1 MVKFSAFVLLFI
13 AASAAQAQT
22 ASSTPTGNW
31 PAKPIRV
38 IYPFAAGGVGDN
50 SFRIIA
56 PAIEAKLGQ
65 RFVIEARAGAA
76 GNIAA
81 QEVARAAPDGYTLL
95 MPSTSVLAI
104 NPHLF
109 KNLGFDPLGSFD
121 MISTYSESAPVTFIN
136 ANIQAR
142 TLKEFVAY
150 AKANPGKLN
159 YGSPGVGSPS
169 HLVSELLSQ
178 LASANMTH
186 IAYKGTPPMM
196 QGILA
201 NDVQMISTTLSAAIA
216 HVKTGRLR
224 VLAAGS
230 RERLPDGPDVPTATE
245 SGFPELTASN
255 WWGLVAPKGT
265 PAPIIER
272 LAAETR
278 AALADPATRNR
289 IVEMSMTPLGSTPA
303 QFTSLVKEELVRWKT
318 VVERG
323 GIKGE

>member
-1 MVKFSAFVLLFI
+1 MLKSGVLALLVV
-13 AASAAQAQT
+13 ATSAAQAQT
-22 ASSTPTGNW
+22 ATQTGNW

-56 PAIEAKLGQ
+56 PAMEAKLGQ
-65 RFVIEARAGAA
+65 RFIIEARAGAA

-109 KNLGFDPLGSFD
+109 KTLGFDPLGSFD
-121 MISTYSESAPVTFIN
+121 TISTYSESAPVTFIN

-142 TLKEFVAY
+142 TLKEFIAY
-150 AKANPGKLN
+150 AKSNPGKLN
-159 YGSPGVGSPS
+159 YGSPGIGSPS

-178 LASANMTH
+178 LAGANMTH
-186 IAYKGTPPMM
+186 IAYKGTPPMI
-196 QGILA
+196 QGILS
-201 NDVQMISTTLSAAIA
+201 NDVQLISTTLSAAIA

-230 RERLPDGPDVPTATE
+230 RERLPDGADVPTAAE

-265 PAPIIER
+265 PAPILER
-272 LAAETR
+272 LSSETR
-278 AALADPATRNR
+278 AALADPTSRNR

-303 QFTSLVKEELVRWKT
+303 QFASLVKEELVRWKT

-323 GIKGE
+323 GIKPE

>member
-1 MVKFSAFVLLFI
+1 MLKSAALVFALLFV
-13 AASAAQAQT
+13 AAPAAQAQNA
-22 ASSTPTGNW
+22 ASAGNW
-31 PAKPIRV
+31 PAKPIRLV
-38 IYPFAAGGVGDN
+38 YPFAAGGVGDN
-50 SFRIIA
+50 SFRVIA

-65 RFVIEARAGAA
+65 RFVIESRAGAA

-121 MISTYSESAPVTFIN
+121 MISTYSDSSTVTFIN
-136 ANIQAR
+136 AGIPAR
-142 TLKEFVAY
+142 TLKEFMSY

-159 YGSPGVGSPS
+159 YGSPGIGSPS

-178 LASANMTH
+178 LANAGMVH
-186 IAYKGTPPMM
+186 IAYKGTPPMI

-201 NDVQMISTTLSAAIA
+201 NDVQMISTTLSAAIG

-230 RERLPDGPDVPTATE
+230 RERLPDGTDVPTAAE

-255 WWGLVAPKGT
+255 WWGLAAPKGT

-278 AALADPATRNR
+278 AALADPVTRNR
-289 IVEMSMTPLGSTPA
+289 MVEMSMSPLGSTPA
-303 QFTSLVKEELVRWKT
+303 QFTSLVREELARWKT